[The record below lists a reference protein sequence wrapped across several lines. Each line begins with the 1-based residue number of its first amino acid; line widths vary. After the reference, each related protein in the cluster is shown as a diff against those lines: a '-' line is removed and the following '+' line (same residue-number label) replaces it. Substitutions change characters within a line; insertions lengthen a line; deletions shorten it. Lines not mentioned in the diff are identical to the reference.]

1 MGPPILS
8 RGAAALLVAL
18 ALVAP
23 AGCGARSGPDDG
35 FAGLARGADA
45 PYDLAE
51 EQDLA
56 AVRSELFAMAPDDA
70 GRDALRRRLA
80 DELARRLTVALA
92 AGRHGDAYQALAR
105 LLGLWTARDLGDPAA
120 VGRALAGHRAVI
132 VRARRV
138 FARAGKDRETAA
150 ALCALALIE
159 PAESERYRAELDEVF
174 AFADQLAVA
183 ENGEGAVGARP
194 IAILEDLVAA
204 HPAPWLVDR
213 LVALYVERQKQL
225 DAHFQQH
232 SADLGVIRAHGDG
245 VVRTTWHIVR
255 VLARAGRLAEAPAA
269 YQPVAGM
276 GDDKE
281 LRDRVRRALAPGS
294 TAPDWV
300 MLAARF
306 HSSDP
311 DKADFAAAL
320 AISREAMRRFPSS
333 PAAVLAAAESARL
346 LGEAPL
352 AIQLYERGLRLDPDH
367 ADAARALAQLY
378 VDRVGELASS
388 DRTRAALRAFR
399 RFEAIHRM
407 ASSRVGR
414 RFEPDRADALAA
426 LGRGLA
432 SQGEVDQARRYLE
445 RSIAERPTLAA
456 LESLGTIESKRDHFG
471 RAAELFER
479 AVGQPAAEPLD
490 RYQQCKLLRLLGEA
504 RLDEGRSEVGKA
516 RLRAALVAWHKLS
529 QQVELPDVLL
539 AESLVEQGK
548 ILWRLGDRE
557 TALVAFDAAV
567 DSDPDG
573 ASSHADVVAFL
584 IVRNEYERAVDAYHR
599 ALGSRSIGDY
609 FKVYM
614 SLWVMAEAR
623 RQGRAVD
630 PIARDF
636 LARRNGR
643 LWYDDLARFAGGR
656 IDLPRLRS
664 RATTRGRRAE
674 LLYYTAVLGGD
685 VKSDPGRARRLLEEV
700 VSTDM
705 VMFFEYDMAKHWL
718 RNGFG
723 ETHR

>member
-1 MGPPILS
+1 MAPHRFRSG
-8 RGAAALLVAL
+8 LLLGLLAL
-18 ALVAP
+18 AGAV
-23 AGCGARSGPDDG
+23 GCGSRSGPDDP
-35 FAGLARGADA
+35 FAGLARGKDA

-56 AVRSELFAMAPDDA
+56 EVRSELFAMAPDA
-70 GRDALRRRLA
+70 AERPALRRRLA
-80 DELARRLTVALA
+80 DELARRLAVALA
-92 AGRHGDAYQALAR
+92 LNHHSDAYRALAR
-105 LLGLWTARDLGDPAA
+105 LMRLWNADELRDAAA
-120 VGRALAGHRAVI
+120 VGRALTPYRNAIA
-132 VRARRV
+132 RARKV

-159 PAESERYRAELDEVF
+159 PEKAAQHRAELDEVF
-174 AFADQLAVA
+174 AFADQLAIA
-183 ENGEGAVGARP
+183 ENGDGAVGARP
-194 IAILEDLVAA
+194 IAILEDLIEI

-225 DAHFQQH
+225 DAHFQKH
-232 SADLGVIRAHGDG
+232 SADLSVIRAHGDG
-245 VVRTTWHIVR
+245 VVRTVWHIVR
-255 VLARAGRLAEAPAA
+255 VLARSGRLADAPAA
-269 YQPVAGM
+269 YEPISGM
-276 GDDKE
+276 GDDRE
-281 LRDRVRRALAPGS
+281 LRDRVRRALAADA

-300 MLAARF
+300 MVAARF

-320 AISREAMRRFPSS
+320 AISQEATRRFPSS
-333 PAAVLAAAESARL
+333 PSAFLAAAESARQ
-346 LGEAPL
+346 LGEQPL
-352 AIQLYERGLRLDPDH
+352 AIRLYETGLRLDPDH
-367 ADAARALAQLY
+367 ADAASALAQLY
-378 VDRVGELASS
+378 VERIADLASS
-388 DRTRAALRAFR
+388 DRTAGAARAFR
-399 RFEAIHRM
+399 RFESFQKA
-407 ASSRVGR
+407 ASKRLGR
-414 RFEPDRADALAA
+414 RLEPDRADALAA
-426 LGRGLA
+426 LGRGMA
-432 SQGEVDQARRYLE
+432 SQGEIDQARRYLE

-456 LESLGTIESKRDHFG
+456 LESLGTIEAKRDRFD
-471 RAAELFER
+471 RAADLFER
-479 AVGQPAAEPLD
+479 AVRQPAAEPLD

-504 RLDEGRSEVGKA
+504 RLDEGKGELGKT

-584 IVRNEYERAVDAYHR
+584 IVRNEYDRAVDAYHR
-599 ALGSRSIGDY
+599 ALGSHSIGDY

-636 LARRNGR
+636 LAGRNGR

-656 IDLPRLRS
+656 IDLPRLQS

-674 LLYYTAVLGGD
+674 LLYYSAVLGGD
-685 VKSDPGRARRLLEEV
+685 IRTDPSRARRLLEKV
-700 VSTDM
+700 VSSDM
-705 VMFFEYDMAKHWL
+705 VLFFEYDMAKHWL

-723 ETHR
+723 RRGR

>member
-1 MGPPILS
+1 MGPSIVS
-8 RGAAALLVAL
+8 RPRALLVGLAL
-18 ALVAP
+18 ALS
-23 AGCGARSGPDDG
+23 AGCGARTGSDDP
-35 FAGLARGADA
+35 FADLARGRDA

-51 EQDLA
+51 DQDLA
-56 AVRSELFAMAPDDA
+56 AMRSSMLAMPPGAAERP
-70 GRDALRRRLA
+70 ALRRRLA
-80 DELARRLTVALA
+80 DEYARRLSLALSLNH
-92 AGRHGDAYQALAR
+92 HGDAYRALSQLLR
-105 LLGLWTARDLGDPAA
+105 LWGPEELRDPTA
-120 VGRALAGHRAVI
+120 VGRALAPYRAAVA
-132 VRARRV
+132 RARTV

-159 PAESERYRAELDEVF
+159 PERAAEHRAEVEEVF
-174 AFADQLAVA
+174 TFADQLSVA
-183 ENGEGAVGARP
+183 EHGEGAVGARP
-194 IAILEDLVAA
+194 ISVLEDLVDL

-225 DAHFQQH
+225 DAHFQKH
-232 SADLGVIRAHGDG
+232 SADLSVIRAHGDG

-269 YQPVAGM
+269 YAPVVGM

-281 LRDRVRRALAPGS
+281 LRDRVRRALGKDA

-300 MLAARF
+300 MVAARF

-320 AISREAMRRFPSS
+320 AIGREATRRFPSS
-333 PAAVLAAAESARL
+333 PAAALAAAESARQ
-346 LGEAPL
+346 LGETPL
-352 AIQLYERGLRLDPDH
+352 AIRLYEAGLRLDPDH
-367 ADAARALAQLY
+367 ADALRILAQLY
-378 VDRVGELASS
+378 IDRIAELASS
-388 DRTRAALRAFR
+388 DRTGSAARAFI
-399 RFEAIHRM
+399 RFEAFHRG
-407 ASSRVGR
+407 ASKRLGR
-414 RFEPDRADALAA
+414 RLEPDRADALAA

-432 SQGEVDQARRYLE
+432 SQGEIDTARRYLE

-456 LESLGTIESKRDHFG
+456 LESLGTIEAKRDRFD
-471 RAAELFER
+471 RAAALFER
-479 AVGQPAAEPLD
+479 AVEQPGDEPLD
-490 RYQQCKLLRLLGEA
+490 RYHQCKLLRLLGEA
-504 RLDEGRSEVGKA
+504 RLDEGKGELGKA
-516 RLRAALVAWHKLS
+516 RLRSALVAWHKLS
-529 QQVELPDVLL
+529 QQVQLPDVLL

-548 ILWRLGDRE
+548 ILWRLGDRD

-573 ASSHADVVAFL
+573 ASNHADVVAFL
-584 IVRNEYERAVDAYHR
+584 IVRNQYDRAVDAYHR

-656 IDLPRLRS
+656 IDLPRLQS

-674 LLYYTAVLGGD
+674 LLYYSAVLGGD
-685 VKSDPGRARRLLEEV
+685 VRSDPGRARRLLEKV

-723 ETHR
+723 KRAR

>member
-1 MGPPILS
+1 M
-8 RGAAALLVAL
+8 RAALVFGLAL
-18 ALVAP
+18 AV
-23 AGCGARSGPDDG
+23 AGCGARRAPDDPL
-35 FAGLARGADA
+35 AGLARGQDA

-51 EQDLA
+51 DQDLA
-56 AVRSELFAMAPDDA
+56 AMRSQLVAMPPGAAERP
-70 GRDALRRRLA
+70 ALRRRLA
-80 DELARRLTVALA
+80 GEYARRISLALSLNH
-92 AGRHGDAYQALAR
+92 HGDAYRALSNLMR
-105 LLGLWTARDLGDPAA
+105 LWTPEELRDPAA
-120 VGRALAGHRAVI
+120 VGRAIAPHRAAVA
-132 VRARRV
+132 RARTV

-150 ALCALALIE
+150 ALCALAMIE
-159 PAESERYRAELDEVF
+159 PERATAHRAELDELF

-183 ENGEGAVGARP
+183 EHGDGAVGARP
-194 IAILEDLVAA
+194 IAILEELVEL

-225 DAHFQQH
+225 DAHFQKH
-232 SADLGVIRAHGDG
+232 SADLSVIRAHGDG

-269 YQPVAGM
+269 YAPVAGM

-281 LRDRVRRALAPGS
+281 LRDRVRRALAPGA

-300 MLAARF
+300 MVAARF

-311 DKADFAAAL
+311 EKADFAAAL
-320 AISREAMRRFPSS
+320 AIAREATRRFPSS
-333 PAAVLAAAESARL
+333 PAAFLAAAESARQ

-352 AIQLYERGLRLDPDH
+352 AIRLYETGLRLDPDH
-367 ADAARALAQLY
+367 ADAARTLAQLQ
-378 VDRVGELASS
+378 VDRIAELASS
-388 DRTRAALRAFR
+388 DRTAAAARAFTRFESFHRAASKQ
-399 RFEAIHRM
+399 I
-407 ASSRVGR
+407 GR
-414 RFEPDRADALAA
+414 RLEPDRADALAA

-432 SQGEVDQARRYLE
+432 SQGEIEQARRYLE
-445 RSIAERPTLAA
+445 RSIAERPTLTA
-456 LESLGTIESKRDHFG
+456 LESLGTIEAKRDRFD
-471 RAAELFER
+471 RAGDLFER
-479 AVGQPAAEPLD
+479 AVKLPSDEPLD

-504 RLDEGRSEVGKA
+504 RLDEGESELGKA

-656 IDLPRLRS
+656 IDLPRLQS

-685 VKSDPGRARRLLEEV
+685 VRADPGRARRLLEKV

-723 ETHR
+723 RKR